1 MLLKYHYGNGLFQG
15 LKEMIDLSSLKSRKY
30 NVNFRNTNF
39 PYSNYKICIL
49 HGLHNRSYQPN
60 LLIFV
65 LQQEESVDAVLPSQE
80 PDEKSSLPKQNIA
93 ISQQNGEA
101 ASADSKN
108 EVENFG

>member
-30 NVNFRNTNF
+30 NVNFSNTNF

-49 HGLHNRSYQPN
+49 HGLYNRSYQPN

-65 LQQEESVDAVLPSQE
+65 LQQEESVDAVLHSEE
-80 PDEKSSLPKQNIA
+80 PDEKPSLPKQNIA